1 MRKVWK
7 LFAVVVV
14 MISIV
19 FVLSCDNMAGLSEE
33 DLENLEMV
41 LGVAFYNY
49 DAATEEW
56 PTRGIT
62 GETADGFT
70 VTWTDYVYETITV
83 NGSLVITMS
92 PETLTTGIATVVGT
106 LTFTGTGLP
115 IETLKLD
122 IIVSYDLGDMINP
135 ASMSFV
141 VSGTV
146 TIDGTEHDAS
156 GLTNQDVIMLIM
168 QSFMSLIPSP

>member
-1 MRKVWK
+1 MRKAWK
-7 LFAVVVV
+7 LFTVVVV

-41 LGVAFYNY
+41 LGAAFYNY
-49 DAATEEW
+49 DAAIEEW

-62 GETADGFT
+62 GMTADGFT
-70 VTWTDYVYETITV
+70 VTWTDYVYGTITV

-92 PETLTTGIATVVGT
+92 PETLTTGTAMVVGT

-122 IIVSYDLGDMINP
+122 ITVSYDLADMDP
-135 ASMSFV
+135 ANMSFV

-146 TIDGTEHDAS
+146 TIDGTEHDAA
-156 GLTNQDVIMLIM
+156 GLTNQDVIKLIM
-168 QSFMSLIPSP
+168 QSFMSMIP